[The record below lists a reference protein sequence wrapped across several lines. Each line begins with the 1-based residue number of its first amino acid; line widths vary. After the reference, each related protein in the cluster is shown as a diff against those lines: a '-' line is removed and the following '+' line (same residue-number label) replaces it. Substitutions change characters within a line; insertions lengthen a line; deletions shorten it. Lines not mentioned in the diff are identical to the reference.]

1 MTSSSSSSSGPTA
14 FPPPAVFLAVP
25 GPPIVA
31 WPAWKRAFLTF
42 LDASA
47 LHLVEPFRKKA
58 ILFSLLGTEGQRIV
72 DAFQLYETVAV
83 EGTDEF
89 QVFLEAVEKHFEFS
103 GSIALER
110 QKLRGLFQRPGQSV
124 TEFLAVL
131 RHQASFCAL
140 GNALD
145 ERLCEVF
152 LEGLESRRVQ
162 DRVLQ
167 ECEGSELPTLSRAIQ
182 IARQYEQRAKTA
194 ASFRRRES
202 QVPVAAEVQRVQ
214 IEKRQTAATQDG
226 GQASS
231 SFIEHGQ
238 DGYSG
243 YPPWPQPGY
252 PPSQLG
258 PRMPWAPVAS
268 GHVPRFPARVCQPQR
283 GREPAPPRT
292 GGIGADDACYFC
304 GRRRHDRAVCPSSQA
319 TCFLCGK
326 WGHFAV
332 ACQSRRPPAAAFT
345 YDRRQ
350 ASFPVQFRGTRRT
363 FADRQF
369 RGDRPGRVN
378 VVGQSLS
385 PEELPSVRLTEEP
398 VVVGTAERQEGGS
411 MRRDAFM
418 AEITVNGTPLRLLVD
433 TGACVSILNERMFNE
448 VNKQRRIKLHPPS
461 TPLVHYLQE
470 TIPVLGCFVGQVI
483 FKNRWTTLEFYVTKT
498 GRSLLGIDAVRE
510 LQLVLNGAKHE
521 CLYANAA
528 HGGGA
533 PQRDVRP
540 TPNPQRRP
548 FPASSCQASV
558 ILRVKSS
565 TVLRVTDY
573 TVHKIIRGVKRP
585 KVCSVIQRNP
595 VLRRALL
602 VVPRSETH
610 PGCHLASKILNIFLA
625 QAWVC

>member
-1 MTSSSSSSSGPTA
+1 MTSSSSPSSGPTA

-25 GPPIVA
+25 GPPILA
-31 WPAWKRAFLTF
+31 WPAWKRAFLSF

-89 QVFLEAVEKHFEFS
+89 QAFLEAVGKHFEFS

-124 TEFLAVL
+124 TEFLAEL
-131 RHQASFCAL
+131 RHQALFCAL

-202 QVPVAAEVQRVQ
+202 QVLVAAEVQRIQV
-214 IEKRQTAATQDG
+214 EERRTAGTQDG

-231 SFIEHGQ
+231 SSIEHGQ

-243 YPPWPQPGY
+243 CPPWPQPGY
-252 PPSQLG
+252 PPSQFR
-258 PRMPWAPVAS
+258 PKMPWALVAS
-268 GHVPRFPARVCQPQR
+268 GHVPRFPARVFQPQR

-304 GRRRHDRAVCPSSQA
+304 GRRSHDRAVCPASQA

-332 ACQSRRPPAAAFT
+332 ACQIRRPPAAAFA
-345 YDRRQ
+345 YNRRQ
-350 ASFPVQFRGTRRT
+350 ASFPVQGRGTRRT

-369 RGDRPGRVN
+369 RGDRSNRVN
-378 VVGQSLS
+378 MVDPSLS
-385 PEELPSVRLTEEP
+385 PEGLPSVMLTEEP
-398 VVVGTAERQEGGS
+398 VVVGTTEQREGCS

-418 AEITVNGTPLRLLVD
+418 AEITLT
-433 TGACVSILNERMFNE
+433 EE
-448 VNKQRRIKLHPPS
+448 EH
-461 TPLVHYLQE
+461 
-470 TIPVLGCFVGQVI
+470 
-483 FKNRWTTLEFYVTKT
+483 
-498 GRSLLGIDAVRE
+498 RSGM
-510 LQLVLNGAKHE
+510 
-521 CLYANAA
+521 
-528 HGGGA
+528 
-533 PQRDVRP
+533 
-540 TPNPQRRP
+540 
-548 FPASSCQASV
+548 
-558 ILRVKSS
+558 
-565 TVLRVTDY
+565 
-573 TVHKIIRGVKRP
+573 
-585 KVCSVIQRNP
+585 
-595 VLRRALL
+595 
-602 VVPRSETH
+602 
-610 PGCHLASKILNIFLA
+610 
-625 QAWVC
+625 